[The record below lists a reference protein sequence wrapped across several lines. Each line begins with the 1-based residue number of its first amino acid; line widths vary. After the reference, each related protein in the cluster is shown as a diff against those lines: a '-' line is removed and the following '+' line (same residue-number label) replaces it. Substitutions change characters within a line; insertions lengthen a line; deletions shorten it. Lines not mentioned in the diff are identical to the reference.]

1 MRGTR
6 WLLLAAILLILCGTA
21 VTYFFQR
28 RSVKKGSA
36 PVPAA
41 IAPNTNVTAQDWE
54 WSRADNGRTLV
65 RIRAHVFRQVADTGR
80 IELEDVRLE
89 LYQRNKDLY
98 DLVKSPK
105 ADFNQSE
112 GKLFSNGQVEIILN
126 VPAGQE
132 PSPKLTSIKSSGV
145 TFESKTGKA
154 STDRPTSFRF
164 ESGDGTCTG
173 AEYDPTTRE
182 LHLRKDVLLNM
193 HSSDPKAKPMHVE
206 TPDLVYKEASAAVW
220 LTPSAKMTRGDT
232 VIDAAG
238 ASLITLKDGA
248 ITAIDAQKAHGI
260 DSYPK
265 RKLDYAA
272 DAVHIDYNDQGAI
285 SKVLGMGNAHMNS
298 VSDVSDTS
306 LTGDSVS
313 LDFTEQ
319 DGESVLTHTTGNG
332 HSVIESKPLPDPAK
346 KTKSPETRI
355 LRSPY
360 VDLYMRAGGR
370 EIDKVQTQAPG
381 TLEFLPNAP
390 DEHRRLLNGERMTI
404 VYGAKN
410 QIQSFVSNNVTTETF
425 PTQLEQA
432 KAAKTSKAAPPP
444 SSKTASINIAAGF
457 DAAGKMTS
465 MKQWDHF
472 TYEEGDRRAR
482 AATATL
488 DNDKNLMDLDQG
500 ARIWDATGSTD
511 SDHIRIDQKSGNY
524 IADGHVSSSRL
535 PDPPDAKSD
544 PKKAQKKA
552 ATPGLLDETQPT
564 QGTADHMTS
573 ANRNKLL
580 HYEGNAVLWQA
591 SDRIQADKIDI
602 DREKQILK
610 ASGNVITQLLDKK
623 DDGKDEKAKE
633 NSAPSFTIVKA
644 QSLVYTDADRLA
656 HYMGGAE
663 MNRPGLN
670 VKGREI
676 RAYLKEDKKDTKGK
690 PATPT
695 AGDEDSGSRLE
706 KAYSDGDVEIV
717 ETTPNRK
724 RTGTGNHA
732 EYYTADERIIVRGND
747 ARLVDSLKGASEGAE
762 LTYFTDEDK
771 LVVTAA
777 PKKQVK
783 TKLRRKK

>member
-6 WLLLAAILLILCGTA
+6 WLLLAAILLILGGTA

-28 RSVKKGSA
+28 RSVIRSSA
-36 PVPAA
+36 PVPKA
-41 IAPNTNVTAQDWE
+41 IAPNTNITAQDWE

-65 RIRAHVFRQVADTGR
+65 KIRAHALRQAADTGR
-80 IELEDVRLE
+80 MELEDVRLE
-89 LYQRNKDLY
+89 LYQRNKDVY

-105 ADFNQSE
+105 AHFNQSE
-112 GKLFSNGQVEIILN
+112 GKLFSNGDVEIILN
-126 VPAGQE
+126 VPVGQE
-132 PSPKLTSIKSSGV
+132 PNPKLTSIKSSGV

-164 ESGDGTCTG
+164 SSGDGTCTG

-182 LHLRKDVLLNM
+182 LHLRKDVSLNM
-193 HSSDPKAKPMHVE
+193 RGSDPKAKPLHVE

-220 LTPSAKMTRGDT
+220 LTPSAKMTRGNT

-248 ITAIDAQKAHGI
+248 VAAIDAMKAHGT

-272 DAVHIDYNDQGAI
+272 DAVHIDYNDQGTV

-298 VSDVSDTS
+298 VSDVSETS
-306 LTGDSVS
+306 LAGDSVN
-313 LDFTEQ
+313 LDFAEQ

-332 HSVIESKPLPDPAK
+332 HAVIESKPLLDPAK
-346 KTKSPETRI
+346 TKAPETRI
-355 LRSPY
+355 LRASY
-360 VDLYMRAGGR
+360 IDLYMRAGGR
-370 EIDKVQTQAPG
+370 EIEKVQTQTPG

-390 DEHRRLLNGERMTI
+390 DEHRRVLNGERMTI
-404 VYGAKN
+404 VYGEKN

-425 PTQLEQA
+425 PTQLEIA
-432 KAAKTSKAAPPP
+432 KAAKNPKAAPLPN
-444 SSKTASINIAAGF
+444 SKTASVNIAADF
-457 DAAGKMTS
+457 DATGKMKS

-482 AATATL
+482 AVTATL
-488 DNDKNLMDLDQG
+488 DNDKNLMDLDQT

-511 SDHIRIDQKSGNY
+511 SDHIRIDQKTGNY
-524 IADGHVSSSRL
+524 VADGHVNSSRL
-535 PDPPDAKSD
+535 PDD
-544 PKKAQKKA
+544 KKNNPSKA
-552 ATPGLLDETQPT
+552 AKNAAAPGLLDDSQPT

-602 DREKQILK
+602 DREKQVLK
-610 ASGNVITQLLDKK
+610 ATGNVVTQLLDKK
-623 DDGKDEKAKE
+623 DGKKDDKTKE
-633 NSAPSFTIVKA
+633 TSAPAFTIVKA
-644 QSLVYTDADRLA
+644 PNLVYTDTDRLA
-656 HYMGGAE
+656 HYTGGAE
-663 MNRPGLN
+663 MNRPGLD
-670 VKGREI
+670 VRGREI
-676 RAYLKEDKKDTKGK
+676 RAYLKEDKKDSKGK
-690 PATPT
+690 PEAPKSE
-695 AGDEDSGSRLE
+695 DEDSGSRLD
-706 KAYSDGDVEIV
+706 KAFSDGDVEIV
-717 ETTPNRK
+717 ETSPIRK
-724 RTGTGNHA
+724 RTGTGIHA
-732 EYYTADERIIVRGND
+732 EYYTADERVILRGND
-747 ARLVDSLKGASEGAE
+747 ARLVDSVKGTSDGAE